1 MDPHGSE
8 NEHSGDSDE
17 EGSLVDFIVHDSGE
31 DDDDDDDDDATAGD
45 DDDDDDDEESG
56 GGGEDDEA
64 EHEER
69 DGEGDGEGEGDGDG
83 DGDGD
88 ETDDAVGDQE
98 ILSQYTADMENLGMV
113 LVDGVRRSCRLTKG
127 QAPIRYVDPDY
138 IELML
143 EDTTTAEL
151 HALAAE
157 ESDAGDD
164 ENSMSSEDDEDDDYD
179 MKEEEE
185 EEEDSDST
193 ITSDTPQFELVS
205 GVHDAAQENEEAA
218 ITVSTTTSHVT
229 KRQRRQ

>member
-98 ILSQYTADMENLGMV
+98 ILSQYTADMENHGMV

-143 EDTTTAEL
+143 EDTTAAEL
-151 HALAAE
+151 RALAAE

-179 MKEEEE
+179 MKEE
-185 EEEDSDST
+185 DSDST

-205 GVHDAAQENEEAA
+205 GVQDAAQENEEAA
-218 ITVSTTTSHVT
+218 ITVSTRTSHVT